1 LLPHQVINGNHK
13 ENFGVLKFYESQ
25 PNTEIPYAWDDPASG
40 LQSLIRVVL
49 FRQTEVSSSKPLP
62 PIVLRDVH
70 VLEVG
75 QLEPVRTH
83 VSCMSA

>member
-1 LLPHQVINGNHK
+1 M
-13 ENFGVLKFYESQ
+13 KFYESQ
-25 PNTEIPYAWDDPASG
+25 PNTETPYAWDDPAAG

-49 FRQTEVSSSKPLP
+49 FREAEGSSSKPLP
-62 PIVLRDVH
+62 PIILRDVH

-83 VSCMSA
+83 VSAILA